1 MWVSCNLGQ
10 DYCRLGI
17 SIHSNTNI
25 LDGLLKGFENTI
37 TFLWYGAEL
46 FLRQIKKIKC
56 VLPGNTCSI
65 NKVALL
71 YIRHGQSA
79 AHQTFFC
86 GP

>member
-25 LDGLLKGFENTI
+25 LDGLLKRFENTI

-46 FLRQIKKIKC
+46 LLRKIKK
-56 VLPGNTCSI
+56 
-65 NKVALL
+65 
-71 YIRHGQSA
+71 
-79 AHQTFFC
+79 
-86 GP
+86 